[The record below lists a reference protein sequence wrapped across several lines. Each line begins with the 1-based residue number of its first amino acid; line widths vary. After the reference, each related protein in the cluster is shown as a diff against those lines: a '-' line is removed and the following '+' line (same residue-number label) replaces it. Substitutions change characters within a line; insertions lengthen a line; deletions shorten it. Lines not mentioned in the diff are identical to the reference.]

1 MRAGAFRSSRSWRSK
16 SAVPAGGALA
26 SCARPFVSHDVSKS
40 WLFAPLMH
48 WTLTDS
54 VGMLGAVLTTVC
66 WLPQARKIIR
76 ERETR
81 SISLPATALFT
92 LGIGFWLVYGVALV
106 DWPLITSN
114 VVTLALMLVI
124 MALKLRHG

>member
-1 MRAGAFRSSRSWRSK
+1 
-16 SAVPAGGALA
+16 
-26 SCARPFVSHDVSKS
+26 
-40 WLFAPLMH
+40 MH

-54 VGMLGAVLTTVC
+54 IGMVGAVLTTVC
-66 WLPQARKIIR
+66 WLPQAGKIIR

-92 LGIGFWLVYGVALV
+92 LGIFFWLIYGVALI

-124 MALKLRHG
+124 MALKLHHG

>member
-1 MRAGAFRSSRSWRSK
+1 MN
-16 SAVPAGGALA
+16 
-26 SCARPFVSHDVSKS
+26 
-40 WLFAPLMH
+40 
-48 WTLTDS
+48 WTMIDS
-54 VGMLGAVLTTVC
+54 VGMTGAVLTTVC

-81 SISLPATALFT
+81 SISLPATTLFT
-92 LGIGFWLVYGVALV
+92 LGIVFWLIYGVALI
-106 DWPLITSN
+106 DWPLIMSN